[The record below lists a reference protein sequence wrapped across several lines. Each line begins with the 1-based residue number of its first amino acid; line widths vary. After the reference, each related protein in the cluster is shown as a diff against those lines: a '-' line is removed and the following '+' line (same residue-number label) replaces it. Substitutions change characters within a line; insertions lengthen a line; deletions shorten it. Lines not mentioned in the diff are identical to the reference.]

1 MTILLSPLVAS
12 QAQPVGEACSIRQ
25 FRHTDFPLGMSPLV
39 LVDHFVMTGPT
50 FAPHPHA
57 GISAVTLLFEDS
69 QGVMQSLDSVRN
81 DHEIRAGDLHWTLA
95 GKGIVHTQQPVGP
108 ARLNG
113 LQMFVN
119 LPERL
124 KGLPPA
130 TSLLRAW
137 EMPIIQSDA
146 GRVRVVSGAY
156 DGWES
161 PPLGPEPLL
170 ILDIWLRPGATR
182 LVPLPD
188 GWNAWVYAVQ
198 GDLGLRARHQPGP
211 GAAPAAR
218 RQGEDPDFAVLHTG
232 SAVAASADGDGM
244 LLLIAGR
251 APAHIVLIAGPVIDE
266 PVIQRGPFVMASQR
280 ALDEAMRAY
289 DAGDFGLIRD
299 DGSAPAG
306 PG

>member
-1 MTILLSPLVAS
+1 
-12 QAQPVGEACSIRQ
+12 
-25 FRHTDFPLGMSPLV
+25 MSPLV

-198 GDLGLRARHQPGP
+198 GDLGLRARHQLGP
-211 GAAPAAR
+211 GAAPPPGGRGGSGLRRPAYGFGRGGLCRRRRHAAADRRPGAGAHRPDRRARHRRARDPARPIRDGFAAR
-218 RQGEDPDFAVLHTG
+218 
-232 SAVAASADGDGM
+232 
-244 LLLIAGR
+244 AGR
-251 APAHIVLIAGPVIDE
+251 GHAGLR
-266 PVIQRGPFVMASQR
+266 RGRFRTDPR
-280 ALDEAMRAY
+280 
-289 DAGDFGLIRD
+289 
-299 DGSAPAG
+299 
-306 PG
+306 

>member
-1 MTILLSPLVAS
+1 
-12 QAQPVGEACSIRQ
+12 
-25 FRHTDFPLGMSPLV
+25 MSPLV

-69 QGVMQSLDSVRN
+69 QGVMQSLDSVRS

-146 GRVRVVSGAY
+146 AGC
-156 DGWES
+156 
-161 PPLGPEPLL
+161 
-170 ILDIWLRPGATR
+170 
-182 LVPLPD
+182 
-188 GWNAWVYAVQ
+188 AWC
-198 GDLGLRARHQPGP
+198 
-211 GAAPAAR
+211 
-218 RQGEDPDFAVLHTG
+218 
-232 SAVAASADGDGM
+232 
-244 LLLIAGR
+244 R
-251 APAHIVLIAGPVIDE
+251 APMTAGSRRRWVPS
-266 PVIQRGPFVMASQR
+266 RC
-280 ALDEAMRAY
+280 
-289 DAGDFGLIRD
+289 
-299 DGSAPAG
+299 
-306 PG
+306 

>member
-1 MTILLSPLVAS
+1 
-12 QAQPVGEACSIRQ
+12 
-25 FRHTDFPLGMSPLV
+25 MSPLV

-182 LVPLPD
+182 WCRCPTAGMP
-188 GWNAWVYAVQ
+188 GSTRC
-198 GDLGLRARHQPGP
+198 RATWACARATSSGP
-211 GAAPAAR
+211 AR
-218 RQGEDPDFAVLHTG
+218 RAAGEDPDFAVLHTG

-280 ALDEAMRAY
+280 ALEEAMRAY
-289 DAGDFGLIRD
+289 DAGDFGRIRD
-299 DGSAPAG
+299 DGAAPGRPAEPAG
-306 PG
+306 AG